1 MQASLQSLVWES
13 IVIWLVV
20 LCISEILVS
29 RSVGQWETKNFL
41 GMALRDSYW
50 YRCSL
55 LSLAGILNDDSNN
68 GGHSSTT
75 SPRNISSM
83 FHLKYFGGYNFVAV
97 KLKGISKLRVR
108 SVWITRSI
116 VKLRNNNLET
126 NMCGDQQLLTTAIQS
141 KGALQHMR
149 QDGRILF
156 AKAFLSFPPNNL
168 IWGNLWSN
176 SWGMFWINIRL
187 SKRSLFLLFCGAM
200 CISKT

>member
-1 MQASLQSLVWES
+1 MQGSLQSLVWES

-29 RSVGQWETKNFL
+29 RSVGQWETKNFS

-83 FHLKYFGGYNFVAV
+83 FILN
-97 KLKGISKLRVR
+97 I
-108 SVWITRSI
+108 
-116 VKLRNNNLET
+116 LEDT
-126 NMCGDQQLLTTAIQS
+126 ILLTWNWRAS
-141 KGALQHMR
+141 ANCVSALFELHAVLLNYETTIWKQ
-149 QDGRILF
+149 ICVV
-156 AKAFLSFPPNNL
+156 SNN
-168 IWGNLWSN
+168 
-176 SWGMFWINIRL
+176 
-187 SKRSLFLLFCGAM
+187 C
-200 CISKT
+200 